1 MNIYNGYHSKKE
13 SKIIVERFFL
23 IRRIAKIVFFDYN
36 SMETYIDKLITNIPN
51 TDYGN
56 INLILDG
63 GAFSGSYILG
73 TLYYIKRMETIGRM
87 KVDKMSGCSIG
98 SILCILYLLND
109 LDYCNEVYSRI
120 RNYFKEHGNLHV
132 ITSIMKDLQKRL
144 PKGFYKRCN
153 DKIYLSYYDIG
164 NNKHIVQSQY
174 KCNRDLINVMLKSSY
189 IPFICGQEVLHKKQ
203 YLDGLKPHVFTEGKT
218 LFVNLCMDYKCLV
231 GMLNIR
237 NEINNMERILC
248 GILDIHSF
256 FLNKKSTNMCY
267 FLDNMAYSHKILYFV
282 RVIIIQ
288 SIVCLYHAFYKLYQ
302 SLKTHPEFPKY
313 MKTLNIGKKYT
324 KKIIYAFMKFFMV

>member
-73 TLYYIKRMETIGRM
+73 TLYYIKRMETIGRL

-164 NNKHIVQSQY
+164 TINISCKVN
-174 KCNRDLINVMLKSSY
+174 INVIVTSS
-189 IPFICGQEVLHKKQ
+189 
-203 YLDGLKPHVFTEGKT
+203 T
-218 LFVNLCMDYKCLV
+218 
-231 GMLNIR
+231 
-237 NEINNMERILC
+237 
-248 GILDIHSF
+248 
-256 FLNKKSTNMCY
+256 
-267 FLDNMAYSHKILYFV
+267 
-282 RVIIIQ
+282 
-288 SIVCLYHAFYKLYQ
+288 
-302 SLKTHPEFPKY
+302 
-313 MKTLNIGKKYT
+313 
-324 KKIIYAFMKFFMV
+324 

>member
-1 MNIYNGYHSKKE
+1 MKSRENFY
-13 SKIIVERFFL
+13 
-23 IRRIAKIVFFDYN
+23 IRRISKNVFSDYN
-36 SMETYIDKLITNIPN
+36 SMEVYIDKLITNIPN
-51 TDYGN
+51 TEYGN

-73 TLYYIKRMETIGRM
+73 ALYYIKQMEKIGRL

-98 SILCILYLLND
+98 SILCILYQLND
-109 LDYCNEVYSRI
+109 LDYCNEVYTRI

-132 ITSIMKDLQKRL
+132 ITSIMKDLHKKL
-144 PKGFYKRCN
+144 PKGFYKQCN
-153 DKIYLSYYDIG
+153 GKIYLSYYNIG

-174 KCNRDLINVMLKSSY
+174 KSNRELIHVMLRSSY

-218 LFVNLCMDYKCLV
+218 LFVNLCMDYKCLA

-237 NEINNMERILC
+237 NEINNMERILS

-256 FLNKKSTNMCY
+256 FLNEKSTNMCY
-267 FLDNMAYSHKILYFV
+267 FIDNMSYSHKILYFV
-282 RVIIIQ
+282 RVMIIQ
-288 SIVCLYHAFYKLYQ
+288 FVVGVYHVFFQLYQ
-302 SLKTHPEFPKY
+302 SFKKHPEFSRY
-313 MKTLNIGKKYT
+313 MKTVNIGKKYT
-324 KKIIYAFMKFFMV
+324 KKILYAFMKFFMV